1 MYKRQVEITAPNGYL
16 MDDDKRVIQINAG
29 ENARFVFTN
38 TEKPVLSVVKY
49 DAENDSY
56 LAGATFRIAKIE
68 DGSHYLDRVTDTNG
82 RISISDLEPGVYS
95 VKETAT
101 DSSHILDLREY
112 HMELFAGRTSTLTIE
127 NQKRPN
133 LIVYKHDADTGEP
146 IANTVFE
153 VRAADGHSVDQIK
166 TDSEG
171 KAELK
176 NLLPGVYEI
185 SEKSVPSPYLLDA
198 PAQLATLYP
207 NRDHTV
213 YFENHQKPSL
223 TVKKVDSVT
232 GDPCLLYTS
241 PSPRDS

>member
-1 MYKRQVEITAPNGYL
+1 
-16 MDDDKRVIQINAG
+16 
-29 ENARFVFTN
+29 
-38 TEKPVLSVVKY
+38 
-49 DAENDSY
+49 
-56 LAGATFRIAKIE
+56 
-68 DGSHYLDRVTDTNG
+68 
-82 RISISDLEPGVYS
+82 
-95 VKETAT
+95 
-101 DSSHILDLREY
+101 
-112 HMELFAGRTSTLTIE
+112 MELFAGRTSTLTIE

-198 PAQLATLYP
+198 PLAAWRRSIPTATTPFILKII
-207 NRDHTV
+207 R
-213 YFENHQKPSL
+213 
-223 TVKKVDSVT
+223 
-232 GDPCLLYTS
+232 S
-241 PSPRDS
+241 PA